1 MNCDFDKVIDKYYPA
16 GSRRRDIY
24 MKHCRQ
30 VADKA
35 LAIARRKGLALD
47 DDDIIAGAMLHD
59 IGIALTDA
67 PGIDCHGTLPYL
79 CHGTAG
85 ADLLRRE
92 GVDERFARIA
102 ERHTGAGITA
112 DEVAASGLPLA
123 VRDYLPET
131 LLERLICYADKF
143 YSKSGT
149 MRKKPIERVRAS
161 MARHGSDTLA
171 RFQEMYNLFGES
183 DADIQP

>member
-67 PGIDCHGTLPYL
+67 PGIDCHGTAPYVD
-79 CHGTAG
+79 HGPLG
-85 ADLLRRE
+85 ATLLRSE
-92 GVDERFARIA
+92 GAPESWARVA
-102 ERHTGAGITA
+102 ERHTGSGIGTL
-112 DEVAASGLPLA
+112 V
-123 VRDYLPET
+123 PET

-149 MRKKPIERVRAS
+149 MLRKSPDSISRSLSRFGPES
-161 MARHGSDTLA
+161 LA
-171 RFQEMYNLFGES
+171 RWQSLLHEFE
-183 DADIQP
+183 